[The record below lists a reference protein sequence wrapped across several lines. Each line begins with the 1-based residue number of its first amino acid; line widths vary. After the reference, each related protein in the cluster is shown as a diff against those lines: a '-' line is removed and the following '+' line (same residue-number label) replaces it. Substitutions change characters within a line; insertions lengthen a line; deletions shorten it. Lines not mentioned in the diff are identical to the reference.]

1 MCNQMKGHSSRSRS
15 YTILLGRVVCCLAE
29 ASGQR
34 WSYWVESVWIF
45 FECDE
50 LGYPLFP
57 PDPLS
62 PTPRPTAKA
71 TMIKK
76 AINPMIK
83 SLANPPLPGGL
94 PLFLTSESFS
104 PRGPVMS
111 LYSGGERL
119 LYRGKGMW
127 NKCAT
132 GRLGAVG
139 GVSGCIP
146 PCSSIGPSRRGAA
159 ATRRGGGDPFETA
172 PGSMDFVYAAGE
184 AMVDVEGKVMLRC
197 CRLRLNRSSPGSGAR
212 CYLAVAAWPG
222 TVAGTDL
229 SFAFS
234 DITNARRMRRRECVH
249 DICSSRGVGEMT
261 GEAKMFGGRCRY

>member
-1 MCNQMKGHSSRSRS
+1 MCNPMKGHSSRSRS
-15 YTILLGRVVCCLAE
+15 YTILLGRVVWCLAE
-29 ASGQR
+29 APGQR
-34 WSYWVESVWIF
+34 WSYWVESVLIFF

-57 PDPLS
+57 PDSLS

-76 AINPMIK
+76 AISPMTK
-83 SLANPPLPGGL
+83 SLTNPPLLGGL
-94 PLFLTSESFS
+94 LLFLTSESFS

-111 LYSGGERL
+111 SYSGGERL

-127 NKCAT
+127 NKRTT

-146 PCSSIGPSRRGAA
+146 PCSSIRPSRGAA

-197 CRLRLNRSSPGSGAR
+197 CRLRLNRSSPGQRGAS
-212 CYLAVAAWPG
+212 V
-222 TVAGTDL
+222 
-229 SFAFS
+229 
-234 DITNARRMRRRECVH
+234 I
-249 DICSSRGVGEMT
+249 
-261 GEAKMFGGRCRY
+261 